1 MSDLTNEQIHEH
13 ARSEWL
19 AVLSRLWIAIGREVD
34 KRQLLVYE
42 QALGMLPLGLLE
54 LAVNEVL
61 YQHRYTSVPTIA
73 DVAEMARRI
82 AGVAS
87 LHQAGEAWLC
97 QRRPFAWRF

>member
-1 MSDLTNEQIHEH
+1 MSDLTNEIHEQ
-13 ARSEWL
+13 ARAEWL
-19 AVLSRLWIAIGREVD
+19 AVLSRLWIAVGREVD

-54 LAVNEVL
+54 QAINEVL

-73 DVAEMARRI
+73 DIAEMAKRI

-87 LHQAGEAWLC
+87 LYQTGEAWLN
-97 QRRPFAWRF
+97 QRRPYVWRF